1 MVKFLFFSHILQR
14 NENVT
19 IYCNKDDEFLV
30 YCFIIDINKLKTW
43 EITVPAVPAIPIPAV
58 PAVPVPAVPA
68 VPAVPDKN
76 TGSYVRP
83 PLLFDP

>member
-19 IYCNKDDEFLV
+19 IHCNKDDEFLV

-43 EITVPAVPAIPIPAV
+43 EITG
-58 PAVPVPAVPA
+58 PA

-83 PLLFDP
+83 PLLFDPQ

>member
-19 IYCNKDDEFLV
+19 IHCNKDDEFLV

-43 EITVPAVPAIPIPAV
+43 EITG
-58 PAVPVPAVPA
+58 PAVPA

-83 PLLFDP
+83 PLLFDPQ

>member
-1 MVKFLFFSHILQR
+1 MQR

-19 IYCNKDDEFLV
+19 IHCNKDDEFLV

-43 EITVPAVPAIPIPAV
+43 EITGPAV

-68 VPAVPDKN
+68 VPAIPDKN

-83 PLLFDP
+83 PLLFDPQ